1 MSEPTRIRDA
11 FDVLGLSPRFD
22 IERAQV
28 QQAYLRAV
36 SAAHPDLA
44 GGESGA
50 RVTAIN
56 AARQAL
62 EDPEQ
67 RAALVLARLG
77 GPGKDRDRSL
87 PDGFLMAMME
97 AREALE
103 AARASGDR
111 AGVERFRAQAE
122 SAREQHLREVGG
134 LLAGATPGDHARLK
148 RVRQELNAWRYI
160 ERLLEQIDD

>member
-103 AARASGDR
+103 PRATARASSGCAHRPR
-111 AGVERFRAQAE
+111 APASSTSAKWGGCWRARRPATT
-122 SAREQHLREVGG
+122 
-134 LLAGATPGDHARLK
+134 LA
-148 RVRQELNAWRYI
+148 
-160 ERLLEQIDD
+160 